1 MYSLYN
7 KKTQEYENELIV
19 VCSRKGAKSYGSIA
33 DLQKDWAD
41 VNPEEEQ
48 GGGFDWDAAKDNL
61 IKTDCGITLCRQ
73 DYFESGK
80 KYFTFDEALEVEREA
95 KKHGFRLPTV
105 QDFEKLYA
113 YYGVDKDGNDTP
125 QRFVDELGF
134 SYSGYWNGTASSASR
149 LGSYGY
155 YWSSPVYDTSNG
167 YALLFGSSAVY
178 PQYYG
183 VKYYGLTVK
192 FIYEWEGGKDE
203 TKK

>member
-19 VCSRKGAKSYGSIA
+19 VCSRKGAKSYDSIA

-41 VNPEEEQ
+41 VSPEEEQ
-48 GGGFDWDAAKDNL
+48 GGGFDWAAAKDNL

-73 DYFESGK
+73 DYSERYK
-80 KYFTFDEALEVEREA
+80 KYFTFDEALEIEKEA

-134 SYSGYWNGTASSASR
+134 SYSGYWDSASSSASD

-155 YWSSPVYDTSNG
+155 YWSSSVFDTGGGYLLYFNSSN
-167 YALLFGSSAVY
+167 VY
-178 PQYYG
+178 PQYSNY
-183 VKYYGLTVK
+183 KYYRLTLK
-192 FIYEWEGGKDE
+192 FIYDPEGAKDE
-203 TKK
+203 VKE

>member
-41 VNPEEEQ
+41 VNPEEGQ
-48 GGGFDWDAAKDNL
+48 GGGFDWDAAKENL

-73 DYFESGK
+73 DYSERDK
-80 KYFTFDEALEVEREA
+80 RYFTFDEALEVEKEA

-113 YYGVDKDGNDTP
+113 FYGLDKDRGDTP

-134 SYSGYWNGTASSASR
+134 SYSGVWNGMDSSAGHV
-149 LGSYGY
+149 GSNGVYWSSSVYNTIYGY
-155 YWSSPVYDTSNG
+155 YLNFDSSN
-167 YALLFGSSAVY
+167 VY
-178 PQYYG
+178 PQDSYY
-183 VKYYGLTVK
+183 KSRGLTLK
-192 FIYEWEGGKDE
+192 FIYDPEGCEEK
-203 TKK
+203 